1 MVFSMV
7 FVKEFRHVEE
17 LNEYLKNTALRG
29 FEVIPLARTFVNPS
43 TKLLTNSITYI
54 LIVGD

>member
-1 MVFSMV
+1 MV

-17 LNEYLKNTALRG
+17 LNDYLDRNKLKA
-29 FEVIPLARTFVNPS
+29 FEIMPLTRTFVNPS

-54 LIVGD
+54 LIIGD